1 MRRPGT
7 QRWSAAAAVLVGVL
21 AAAVAWVR
29 LGPEG
34 RGTGWAEDIGLFFRE
49 RLELGAVESVVHP
62 YAGYLHVVPRLVVD
76 VVFLLPVEWYVLAVS
91 AMSCLLVGAV
101 CGGVWVL
108 AREVVPSWPLR
119 LVLAAVPVLLPTAPW
134 EVSGTAANLHTF
146 GLFLA
151 PWLFAHRVRTWWGAA
166 VLALVTVLVVGSETQ
181 TVVFLP
187 LLVLAWSPS
196 AARGGDTGVAGRRRS
211 TRWRALPVTLA
222 AVGTEAAQI
231 GTALTTER
239 ASAPG
244 APTAQ
249 DVAAGWALQT
259 VGGLWTADVGAVG
272 RAVVADGW
280 AVVAV
285 PAVALHAVVV
295 LGAVTALRDGHPRRA
310 VLALALALGAAA
322 VWTAALVANASA
334 DGRWSRAAPG
344 DLVAATPSRYAAA
357 AGLLLCASVVVAAAV
372 LVDRRAAVLVD
383 RRAAV
388 LVDRRAA
395 VPVDRRV
402 RRGRDRAEDVSGRR
416 RRRTGGPTAAVLV
429 TVGWS
434 VVALL
439 VASWVGNVPGVAQR
453 ASGPT
458 WQPQFV
464 AAERAC
470 ARRPSGTVRIRALPW
485 SAEVPCSL
493 VLQDR

>member
-7 QRWSAAAAVLVGVL
+7 QRWAAPAAVLVGVL

-29 LGPEG
+29 LGPEA

-76 VVFLLPVEWYVLAVS
+76 VAFLLPVEWYVLAVS

-108 AREVVPSWPLR
+108 ARDVVPSWPLR

-151 PWLFAHRVRTWWGAA
+151 PWLVAHRVRTWWGAA

-181 TVVFLP
+181 AVVFLP

-196 AARGGDTGVAGRRRS
+196 AGRGDTGVEDRRRG

-222 AVGTEAAQI
+222 AVGTAAAQI
-231 GTALTTER
+231 GTALTTAR

-285 PAVALHAVVV
+285 PAVALLVVVV
-295 LGAVTALRDGHPRRA
+295 LGAATALRDGHPRRA
-310 VLALALALGAAA
+310 VLTLALALGAAA

-344 DLVAATPSRYAAA
+344 DLVDATPSRYAAA

-372 LVDRRAAVLVD
+372 LVDRRVH
-383 RRAAV
+383 
-388 LVDRRAA
+388 
-395 VPVDRRV
+395 
-402 RRGRDRAEDVSGRR
+402 RGRDRAEDASGRR
-416 RRRTGGPTAAVLV
+416 RRQTGGPTAAVFV

-434 VVALL
+434 VVTLL

-464 AAERAC
+464 AAERTC
-470 ARRPSGTVRIRALPW
+470 ARHPSGTVRIRALPW

-493 VLQDR
+493 VLRDR